1 MKKTTKPLSLKPQTV
16 RVLTD
21 AETKRAAG
29 GVSEFAACSQAGC
42 SAFCS
47 IGFTDCCFT
56 HTCNCTL
63 DTAHCE
69 PSYRI
74 CG

>member
-1 MKKTTKPLSLKPQTV
+1 MKKQTKLKLGTETV

-21 AETKRAAG
+21 AEVKRAAG
-29 GVSEFAACSQAGC
+29 GVSEYAACSVGGGC

-56 HTCNCTL
+56 NTCNCTL
-63 DTAHCE
+63 NTAHCE